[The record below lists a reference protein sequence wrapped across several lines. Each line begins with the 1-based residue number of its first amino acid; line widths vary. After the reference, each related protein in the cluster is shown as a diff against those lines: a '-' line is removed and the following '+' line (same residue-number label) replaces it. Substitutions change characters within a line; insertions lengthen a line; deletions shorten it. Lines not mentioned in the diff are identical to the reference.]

1 MPRWA
6 LVSLLAA
13 FIVPGLFGHELW
25 PQDATGFAR
34 MWSMAHGA
42 AGHWLFP
49 DIAGVPAVRD
59 GPLPYWFGAAL
70 IRCFGGRF
78 GETNAAAAAN
88 LFWYPLAIVALWQAV
103 SRLARR
109 DEALPVAGAF
119 GGDASRRDYSR
130 LVADIALL
138 LAIGTIG
145 VVLRLHQTHA
155 DAAAMAAVSVALLA
169 LSAIEW
175 HRGLAAVLAG
185 AAVGAAA
192 LIQGPILASGL
203 LLGCILV
210 FLGGQAAPAAEE
222 ATRAGAND
230 TLGTANAGAGD
241 ARTYPPASVRVG
253 LALLVLAVGAGIA
266 AAWPVLGFHFFPRQA
281 ASFFAA
287 WEHANFAP
295 DSLPLASPRSAAH
308 AGAWLLR
315 TGVWFLWPLWP
326 LAAWAVY
333 AWRGS
338 LRAPHLERPLLL
350 LISIAAAMM
359 ASAPLDERALVD
371 LIPPLVVLAAFG
383 ATTLRRALDNA
394 IDWLAIAFFS
404 LVLLF
409 LWAYYA
415 AMDLGVPHAMASS
428 VARLAPGFRAE
439 ATLSTLVPAALV
451 AVFWIYLIFWR
462 VVRRPQ
468 VLWRGPMLA
477 AAGVVAAWTTA
488 NLLYLPAVDY
498 IFGYRSFSVGLAT
511 ELRTR
516 GWTGHGCV
524 DAIHVPLAERAIVAY
539 YGRIPFRRDGESAAD
554 CRFALQY
561 VPHGRAAVDLPP
573 FVGLG
578 AAWHPVWEGRR
589 RPRPQEIWRIWERAP

>member
-70 IRCFGGRF
+70 IRWFGGPL

-88 LFWYPLAIVALWQAV
+88 LFWVPLAIVALWQAV
-103 SRLARR
+103 WRLARR

-175 HRGLAAVLAG
+175 NRGLAAVLAG

-210 FLGGQAAPAAEE
+210 FLGGQAAPAS
-222 ATRAGAND
+222 
-230 TLGTANAGAGD
+230 GD
-241 ARTYPPASVRVG
+241 AFRPGTNDGLRAAQAGWRGETSVPTVSSRVG
-253 LALLVLAVGAGIA
+253 HAIIVLALGAGIA
-266 AAWPVLGFHFFPRQA
+266 AAWPMLGFHFFPHEA

-287 WEHANFAP
+287 WKHANFAP

-333 AWRGS
+333 AWRWS

-350 LISIAAAMM
+350 LVSIAAAMM
-359 ASAPLDERALVD
+359 VSSPLDERALVD

-404 LVLLF
+404 LALLF

-428 VARLAPGFRAE
+428 VARLAPGFRAK

-462 VVRRPQ
+462 VVRRPH

-539 YGRIPFRRDGESAAD
+539 YGRIPFRRDGESPAE

-561 VPHGRAAVDLPP
+561 VPHGRPVVDLPP
-573 FVGLG
+573 VAGLG